1 MIDLNVVYKITQP
14 VITYEDNTTFL
25 WHCAQCDARTPHVM
39 RGTLRVCVPCALS
52 KVVGG
57 PTA

>member
-1 MIDLNVVYKITQP
+1 MIDLNVVYKITEP
-14 VITYEDNTTFL
+14 VVTYEDNTTFL
-25 WHCAQCDARTPHVM
+25 WHCVQCDARTPHVM
-39 RGTLRVCVPCALS
+39 RGTVRVCVPCALS